1 MLSGN
6 DQEALAFTLDSNIS
20 FLRPSCRGNRKRE
33 QRRGEHISAHLC
45 ILPCPRGGLW
55 ISGQASFSTATSLG
69 EVPGHMLTFKAPT
82 VSKTDCQT
90 EDRRGLGTVV
100 PKDFSPQGQEQRA
113 DTSLILDAS
122 SEEAEVLG
130 TTAQGVLRDS
140 RRSM

>member
-1 MLSGN
+1 
-6 DQEALAFTLDSNIS
+6 
-20 FLRPSCRGNRKRE
+20 
-33 QRRGEHISAHLC
+33 
-45 ILPCPRGGLW
+45 
-55 ISGQASFSTATSLG
+55 
-69 EVPGHMLTFKAPT
+69 MLTFKAPT

-90 EDRRGLGTVV
+90 EDRRGLDTVI
-100 PKDFSPQGQEQRA
+100 PKDFSLQGQEQRA